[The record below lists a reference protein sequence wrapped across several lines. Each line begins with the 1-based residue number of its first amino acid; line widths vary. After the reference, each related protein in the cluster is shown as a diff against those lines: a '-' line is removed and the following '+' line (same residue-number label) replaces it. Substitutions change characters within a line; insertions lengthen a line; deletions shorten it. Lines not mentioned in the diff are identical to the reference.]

1 VKNTRIGQILK
12 DIRYTG
18 GEFMPRKA
26 PKKYNVTVSY
36 CERTPEEAARLEA
49 QITDV
54 IYKSKMISMQKQK
67 EEAVST

>member
-1 VKNTRIGQILK
+1 
-12 DIRYTG
+12 
-18 GEFMPRKA
+18 MPRKA